1 MMRSKPLMSWMLCW
15 RASRRGQRA
24 RGVACGTRGSRSKS
38 CAEVMPRK
46 MVRSKVPLR
55 SKLHNM
61 VGNMVIVEQSKRQS
75 IAARSIR
82 KRGVATCGR
91 KRCVCLANA
100 LARLADVMCGVMGSN
115 VAAMVI
121 CCCNSALHCIKQG
134 MWLAA
139 HAQHGVVLSRR
150 RFGWC
155 ACARLPPA
163 EAVAPGAV
171 RVCASG

>member
-1 MMRSKPLMSWMLCW
+1 MSWMLCW
-15 RASRRGQRA
+15 RAGRRGERA
-24 RGVACGTRGSRSKS
+24 RGVAHGTRGSRSKS
-38 CAEVMPRK
+38 CAEVMPRE
-46 MVRSKVPLR
+46 MVCSKVPLR

-61 VGNMVIVEQSKRQS
+61 VSNMVIVEQSKRQS
-75 IAARSIR
+75 IAARSIGE
-82 KRGVATCGR
+82 RGVAACGQ

-121 CCCNSALHCIKQG
+121 CCCNSALHHIKQG

-150 RFGWC
+150 RSGWC
-155 ACARLPPA
+155 ACARPPPA
-163 EAVAPGAV
+163 EAVSRQALCVCV
-171 RVCASG
+171 RLVCVG

>member
-1 MMRSKPLMSWMLCW
+1 
-15 RASRRGQRA
+15 
-24 RGVACGTRGSRSKS
+24 
-38 CAEVMPRK
+38 MPRK

-61 VGNMVIVEQSKRQS
+61 VSNMVIVEQSKKQS
-75 IAARSIR
+75 IAARSNG

-91 KRCVCLANA
+91 KRWCSLGGDA
-100 LARLADVMCGVMGSN
+100 LARLAGVMCGVMGSN

-121 CCCNSALHCIKQG
+121 CCCNSALHRIKQG
-134 MWLAA
+134 TWLAA
-139 HAQHGVVLSRR
+139 HGQHGVVLSRR

-155 ACARLPPA
+155 ACARPPPA

-171 RVCASG
+171 CVCVRRVERPLHRAKSVLCRRAALLLLYV